1 MYVIIR
7 VSICFHFHSE
17 YNIMFRHQFPVLC
30 VNRPHSQCVQG
41 PTTDDFSLLHG
52 GQLVSV
58 LITWPEHR
66 CIWSKEVMEWYS
78 VIIQCYTISLLL
90 FHLSLKGCM
99 CNNNNLIFILSV
111 DYLQWG
117 FCGILLLKASLR
129 CQAWFHTVDHWLGD
143 SMCILCSLVDPLS

>member
-1 MYVIIR
+1 MFLFLKDIQTDVLIKQKC
-7 VSICFHFHSE
+7 VCNNKSICFHFHSE

-99 CNNNNLIFILSV
+99 CNNNYLIFILSV
-111 DYLQWG
+111 DYLQWDFVG
-117 FCGILLLKASLR
+117 YFC
-129 CQAWFHTVDHWLGD
+129 
-143 SMCILCSLVDPLS
+143 